1 MKIENQTFMLKVK
14 RIVLLL
20 VFFSVSIIYSQDYT
34 KVDSIVSKYPK
45 RFNSATKLAK
55 RISNDFKTDSD
66 RVRAVF
72 FWIADN
78 VSYVPKEL
86 GKFTYE
92 YEDREEYLRKEKKFD
107 DRLSSRVVSKGIA
120 VCEGYSTLFTEVCN
134 GLGIKSKVVSG
145 ASKTTFK
152 DIGKRF
158 YPDHAWNVVEIDG
171 KKYLVDATWGAGTYG
186 NGGYRKGLDNS
197 FYLTPPEVFIN
208 RHYPLKYEDAL
219 LKDKISK
226 ESFLNAPLIYET
238 QFSLISPVQGII
250 QKSQKTVKFSF
261 GCKSG
266 TYTVDYDID
275 RKQNTL
281 GDLKCT
287 DDKLEFEIE
296 LSNIKRARELTLYF
310 DYKQVAM
317 FRLK

>member
-1 MKIENQTFMLKVK
+1 MLIVK

-20 VFFSVSIIYSQDYT
+20 LFYSGSVIYAQDYQ
-34 KVDSIVSKYPK
+34 KVDEIVSKYPN
-45 RFNSATKLAK
+45 RFSSAAKLANQ
-55 RISNDFKTDSD
+55 ISNDFKTDSD
-66 RVRAVF
+66 KARAVF

-78 VSYVPKEL
+78 VEYDSKEY

-92 YEDREEYLRKEKKFD
+92 YADKEEYLRKQKKYD
-107 DRLSSRVVSKGIA
+107 DRLSKRVISKGIA
-120 VCEGYSTLFTEVCN
+120 VCEGYSTLFSEVCTE
-134 GLGIKSKVVSG
+134 LGIYSKVVSG
-145 ASKTTFK
+145 VSKTTFK

-158 YPDHAWNVVEIDG
+158 YPDHAWNIVEID
-171 KKYLVDATWGAGTYG
+171 KKQYLVDVTWGAGTYG

-197 FYLTPPEVFIN
+197 FYLTPPDVFIK

-219 LKDKISK
+219 LKYKISK
-226 ESFLNAPLIYET
+226 ESFLNAPLVYET
-238 QFSLISPVQGII
+238 DFSLISPMEGII
-250 QKSQKTVKFSF
+250 QKSQETVKFSF

-275 RKQNTL
+275 RKQNPL
-281 GDLKCT
+281 GDLKCI
-287 DDKLEFEIE
+287 DYKLEFEIE
-296 LSNIKRARELTLYF
+296 LKNIKRAKELTLYF